1 MTFIKKI
8 FYFLI
13 RFISIALLIP
23 AFICAIPGFILM
35 ILADEIDPE
44 EFSTEKK
51 IKNYYDGN

>member
-13 RFISIALLIP
+13 RFISIVLLIP

-35 ILADEIDPE
+35 ILEDEIDPE

-51 IKNYYDGN
+51 FKNYYDGN